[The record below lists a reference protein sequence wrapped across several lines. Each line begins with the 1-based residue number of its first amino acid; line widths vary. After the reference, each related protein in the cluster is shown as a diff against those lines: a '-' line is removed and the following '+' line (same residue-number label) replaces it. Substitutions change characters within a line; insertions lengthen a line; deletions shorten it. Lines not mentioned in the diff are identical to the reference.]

1 MLSGKVVGF
10 IGAGNMGE
18 VLIRGLLQSGSVKKT
33 DIIASD
39 ANQERLAKTVA
50 DLKEMGVQYLG
61 VSHCT
66 GFEASAY
73 LANEFGERFFLNNS
87 GTQLTLPF

>member
-18 VLIRGLLQSGSVKKT
+18 VLIRGLLQSGKVEKT

-39 ANQERLAKTVA
+39 SNEERLAFISNTY
-50 DLKEMGVQYLG
+50 GVRTAQSNVELVEQSSIG
-61 VSHCT
+61 
-66 GFEASAY
+66 
-73 LANEFGERFFLNNS
+73 
-87 GTQLTLPF
+87 